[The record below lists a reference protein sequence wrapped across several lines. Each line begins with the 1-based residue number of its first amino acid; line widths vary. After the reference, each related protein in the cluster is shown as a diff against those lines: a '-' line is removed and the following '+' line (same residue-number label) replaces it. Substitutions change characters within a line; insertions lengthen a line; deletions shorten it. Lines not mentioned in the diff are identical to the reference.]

1 MDRETM
7 TERLGDGPIEEEYYH
22 KMNVLAR
29 ALDQWFNGDVTG
41 PNRQTGFILLVFPF
55 GDKEG
60 RCNYISNG
68 ADRKDVVV
76 MMKEQ
81 IKRFEGQPEM
91 KGNA

>member
-1 MDRETM
+1 M
-7 TERLGDGPIEEEYYH
+7 TDELGDAPIEEQLYE
-22 KMNVLAR
+22 KMNAI
-29 ALDQWFNGDVTG
+29 AAAIDEIFNGPDKG
-41 PNRQTGFILLVFPF
+41 DKRETGFILLVFPY

-68 ADRKDVVV
+68 ADRRDVVT